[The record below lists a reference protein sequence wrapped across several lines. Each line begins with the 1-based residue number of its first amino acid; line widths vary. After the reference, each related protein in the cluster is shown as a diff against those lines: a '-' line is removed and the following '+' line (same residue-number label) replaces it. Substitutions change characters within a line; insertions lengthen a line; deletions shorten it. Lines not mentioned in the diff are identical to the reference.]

1 MKPFR
6 LQFTLNGFL
15 GLLKFYI
22 FIPIGRFSSLT
33 YSPGRTIVT
42 WSAMKLPVGIRSL
55 AGLLIKGALCHGIVP
70 SLLPLSLHLPR
81 KFHDL
86 PAQFHKVDGM
96 FLQLVEQRH
105 RLLLRKVDAQ
115 LFNDLIVVRTDGT
128 ELGVEVRQFGVVVHQ
143 RLVHLQHLELLSE
156 EMRLQKSEL
165 NPKSWT

>member
-81 KFHDL
+81 KLHNL
-86 PAQFHKVDGM
+86 PAQFH
-96 FLQLVEQRH
+96 EC
-105 RLLLRKVDAQ
+105 
-115 LFNDLIVVRTDGT
+115 I
-128 ELGVEVRQFGVVVHQ
+128 
-143 RLVHLQHLELLSE
+143 
-156 EMRLQKSEL
+156 
-165 NPKSWT
+165 